1 MNVISTRI
9 AVILLLL
16 LSIFSDAYSQNSVS
30 EFIGRFKQIDLP
42 LKDISNIV
50 TYDSLDNVWLN
61 GYLFPREGKKI
72 VIPKVISAKGD
83 LIRHSYTG
91 RYPEKPTI
99 IGYYSKEKDGSFIE
113 KEYKFHHRID
123 VIGYVVLS
131 EKYLSIIIR
140 VESPESIFY
149 DIWNINKATLK
160 PISQI
165 CLFYGIKESWNKN
178 TIDYVEVESDIT
190 QDGVITWHSN
200 QRGLHTYRT
209 WKIDEETGLFRV
221 VSEHQEGTFE
231 Y

>member
-1 MNVISTRI
+1 M
-9 AVILLLL
+9 
-16 LSIFSDAYSQNSVS
+16 
-30 EFIGRFKQIDLP
+30 
-42 LKDISNIV
+42 
-50 TYDSLDNVWLN
+50 
-61 GYLFPREGKKI
+61 
-72 VIPKVISAKGD
+72 
-83 LIRHSYTG
+83 
-91 RYPEKPTI
+91 
-99 IGYYSKEKDGSFIE
+99 
-113 KEYKFHHRID
+113 
-123 VIGYVVLS
+123 
-131 EKYLSIIIR
+131 
-140 VESPESIFY
+140 ESPESIFY

-165 CLFYGIKESWNKN
+165 CLFYGIKESWDKN